1 MIRLTLRTL
10 LAYLDDTLPPAD
22 AKVIGQK
29 LAENE
34 EARDLAERIRVL
46 VRKRSLSTPAT
57 GNEGS
62 SSDPN
67 VVAAYLSDALSPEM
81 VEKFETLSLESDS
94 LLAELAACHQILT
107 LLLSDQVRV
116 PPSAYKKMYGLV
128 KGKES
133 IPSRAPGRKAVPVG
147 GVIPADHGA
156 EADDADAAYLLG
168 LPAYSRNEPV
178 SRKVLR
184 WGAAA
189 VLAVGF
195 VLAVGLAWWSLPT
208 SAPGNAVAAAPTT
221 PTSPTPRTEPKVETP
236 PTKKDEPKVEDP
248 KKDEPKAEDPKKDD
262 PKKDEPKV
270 EDPKK
275 DEPKKD
281 ELGGKQPPLDN
292 RGPVGVSDTADDQV
306 LVANRSN
313 GDGWERVTKGAEVQ
327 STDRLVCLPG
337 YKAKVQFKSGATA
350 ELVGNV
356 PGELYRLPFAE
367 TALTPHVPYDGFDA
381 DFTLHAGRVYLGN
394 TKDKPAVVR
403 VRVRDPKFPVKD
415 VHFDLTVPDKGSE
428 LVVEVL
434 HRTTGRA
441 TEPPQT
447 RVVIHCLKGTAGI
460 LLKGKPTPVEAGSE
474 VTHESTR
481 GVADGPRKAG
491 DKAEATV
498 YFGRDL
504 VIGEPDKGRAMLK
517 ALRQIAD
524 GMKDAKAVPKAVE
537 EVRRDPTGPPADP
550 LLFVAGV
557 VWSVYST
564 AALGDAAELADLL
577 NDPNR
582 PAVRGTACAALR
594 GLLACTPNAIDAIRT
609 TARDRWTLSADDT
622 DFFLDTLCGLSDVRR
637 KDKEALNRLA
647 DQLNAE
653 TVAQRE
659 AAQFVLLVD
668 LDPAAVGAPG
678 LVMDVTGPADKRTAV
693 IALWK
698 KRIADLTKEP
708 K

>member
-10 LAYLDDTLPPAD
+10 LAYLDDTLPAAD

-34 EARDLAERIRVL
+34 EARNLAERIRVL

-156 EADDADAAYLLG
+156 EADDTDAAYLLG
-168 LPAYSRNEPV
+168 LPAYSRNEPA

-189 VLAVGF
+189 VLALGF
-195 VLAVGLAWWSLPT
+195 VVAVGLAWWSLP
-208 SAPGNAVAAAPTT
+208 APTPTNAVAAAPTT
-221 PTSPTPRTEPKVETP
+221 PTTTTPPTEPKVNTP
-236 PTKKDEPKVEDP
+236 PTGKGEE
-248 KKDEPKAEDPKKDD
+248 

-270 EDPKK
+270 EEPKRDEPKK
-275 DEPKKD
+275 DEPKVEEPKKE

-306 LVANRSN
+306 LVANRST
-313 GDGWERVTKGAEVQ
+313 GDGWERVKKGAEVQ

-337 YKAKVQFKSGATA
+337 YKARVQFKSGATA
-350 ELVGNV
+350 ELLGNV
-356 PGELYRLPFAE
+356 PGELFRLPIAE

-415 VHFDLTVPDKGSE
+415 VYFDLTVPDKGSE

-441 TEPPQT
+441 TDPPQT
-447 RVVIHCLKGTAGI
+447 RTVIHCLKGTAGMVM
-460 LLKGKPTPVEAGSE
+460 KGKPTPIEAGSE
-474 VTHESTR
+474 VQHESSR
-481 GVADGPRKAG
+481 GVAEGPRKAA
-491 DKAEATV
+491 DRAEAAV
-498 YFGRDL
+498 YFGRDP

-524 GMKDAKAVPKAVE
+524 GMKDVKAVPKAVE
-537 EVRRDPTGPPADP
+537 EQRRDPTGPPADH
-550 LLFVAGV
+550 LLFIAGV

-564 AALGDAAELADLL
+564 AALGDAAELTDLL

-582 PAVRGTACAALR
+582 PGIRGTACAALR
-594 GLLACTPNAIDAIRT
+594 GLLACSPDKLEAVRI
-609 TARDRWTLSADDT
+609 TARDRWKLSADDT
-622 DFFLDTLCGLSDVRR
+622 DYFLDTLAGLSETKR
-637 KDKEALNRLA
+637 KDKEALNKLA

-668 LDPAAVGAPG
+668 LDPAAAAAPG
-678 LVMDVTGPADKRTAV
+678 LVLDVTAAADKRAAA
-693 IALWK
+693 IAQWK
-698 KRIADLTKEP
+698 KRITDLTKEP